1 LVAHPVALVCDNVR
15 SAYNVGSIFS
25 RSADTARVAEVIT
38 CGFTP
43 HPGGHGEDKV
53 RKTGFGSVDAVAH
66 RHFEDP
72 SEAVRSL
79 KAAGAFVCALETT
92 DNASSLFDV
101 RFPLPPFP
109 KGKAQPKNAS
119 VVDAGAAG
127 GGDVRTAAEDSESEA
142 GAPQTDGAAA
152 ERLDGGS
159 AGGVDLEEGG
169 VVALVLGN
177 EVTGVDER
185 VLGLC
190 DLVVEV
196 PVFGLK
202 NSLNVASAGTVVLYE
217 VLRQWSAAGR
227 LAGSGD

>member
-1 LVAHPVALVCDNVR
+1 
-15 SAYNVGSIFS
+15 

-43 HPGGHGEDKV
+43 HPGGHGEEKV

-92 DNASSLFDV
+92 DNASSLF
-101 RFPLPPFP
+101 
-109 KGKAQPKNAS
+109 
-119 VVDAGAAG
+119 
-127 GGDVRTAAEDSESEA
+127 
-142 GAPQTDGAAA
+142 
-152 ERLDGGS
+152 
-159 AGGVDLEEGG
+159 DLEEGG

-202 NSLNVASAGTVVLYE
+202 NSLNVASAGTVVLY
-217 VLRQWSAAGR
+217 
-227 LAGSGD
+227 

>member
-1 LVAHPVALVCDNVR
+1 M
-15 SAYNVGSIFS
+15 
-25 RSADTARVAEVIT
+25 
-38 CGFTP
+38 
-43 HPGGHGEDKV
+43 

-101 RFPLPPFP
+101 RFPLPPVP
-109 KGKAQPKNAS
+109 ERKRKRKVRTKNAS
-119 VVDAGAAG
+119 VIDAAAAG
-127 GGDVRTAAEDSESEA
+127 DVSNAAADSEIEA
-142 GAPQTDGAAA
+142 EVPQTEGDAVK
-152 ERLDGGS
+152 RLDGGS
-159 AGGVDLEEGG
+159 AGVDLEEGG

-185 VLGLC
+185 VLGQC

-196 PVFGLK
+196 
-202 NSLNVASAGTVVLYE
+202 SC
-217 VLRQWSAAGR
+217 RR
-227 LAGSGD
+227 GSGNIWRARKRCWCKF